1 MSTHLTKYCEKT
13 NCTFEPVESENIEKG
28 SLDDDVTTRS
38 PFWREKGFS
47 REAFESKDF
56 YGWKT
61 TASPY
66 SSHVPTR
73 SYGQQQLSS
82 GGYFDD
88 DYPLSTVGHLWPSMR
103 TSTTERPFLSV
114 LFARGK
120 NVSNSKPASPPPP
133 PPMTTTTTLPH
144 HDHHHRIHHHHHY
157 PTAPTPTT
165 TTKTLPPLPLH
176 TNTNTNT
183 PTTTITS
190 ITTKPLCP
198 SASITTTITHLH
210 RHRTT
215 TTTANTTTTTTNTTT
230 ITTSTT
236 TITTTTNT
244 NTTVFSS
251 K

>member
-1 MSTHLTKYCEKT
+1 MSHKRLKVILER
-13 NCTFEPVESENIEKG
+13 NNI
-28 SLDDDVTTRS
+28 SDDVTTRS

-82 GGYFDD
+82 GGYLDD

-120 NVSNSKPASPPPP
+120 NAAKKSTSITAAATTDDHHHHSAPPRPSPPTPSPPPP
-133 PPMTTTTTLPH
+133 L
-144 HDHHHRIHHHHHY
+144 
-157 PTAPTPTT
+157 PTT
-165 TTKTLPPLPLH
+165 TTKT
-176 TNTNTNT
+176 
-183 PTTTITS
+183 
-190 ITTKPLCP
+190 
-198 SASITTTITHLH
+198 
-210 RHRTT
+210 
-215 TTTANTTTTTTNTTT
+215 
-230 ITTSTT
+230 T
-236 TITTTTNT
+236 TITTTLKPPPLPSPPSPPSHSVPPHPSPPPLPTCT
-244 NTTVFSS
+244 DTEPPPSPPRPTPPPPPPLPSPPPSPPRPTPTPPFLFSS